1 MNAGS
6 LSLRKITNMKA
17 SVLIKVFFVLP
28 LLLFADYI
36 LMAILGCTAC
46 LFGLGEKFY
55 CGFFCL
61 AGKIILAL
69 TAIFSGYILFPEIK
83 AIFKPKKNGASS

>member
-1 MNAGS
+1 MLVYILIMNAGS
-6 LSLRKITNMKA
+6 LSLHKITNMKA
-17 SVLIKVFFVLP
+17 SVLNKVLFVLP

-55 CGFFCL
+55 CGPF
-61 AGKIILAL
+61 AWQGK
-69 TAIFSGYILFPEIK
+69 
-83 AIFKPKKNGASS
+83 